1 MEVELIHFLANH
13 YNSDSVRSKLDIP
26 LVFTES
32 TNASL
37 ITSANVCLLEQCNHH
52 ETDTRVVQR
61 VSLSRRPVVVA
72 AADTDI
78 FILLLYAFNKVGPA
92 EKSYMK
98 VDKERCVAISKV
110 CKPYGKIICDV
121 LPSCHSIT

>member
-1 MEVELIHFLANH
+1 MKQTQDLF
-13 YNSDSVRSKLDIP
+13 VR
-26 LVFTES
+26 
-32 TNASL
+32 
-37 ITSANVCLLEQCNHH
+37 H
-52 ETDTRVVQR
+52 
-61 VSLSRRPVVVA
+61 VSLSGRPVVVV

-78 FILLLYAFNKVGPA
+78 FILLLYAFSKIGPA